1 MKFIV
6 LSMVMHRNIMPQ
18 ILWETKIEIR
28 KWSHSV
34 MSDYLWLRGL
44 LPTRIPCPW
53 DFPGKSTRVACHF
66 LLQGIFLTQGP
77 NPSLLHCKQTLYHLS
92 HQGTPS
98 QFSAFSEYLAESG
111 TWLNGL
117 WQDGILFWSHH
128 PYAMCPGAS
137 HPHFP
142 HTSTETRL
150 HELFERITSHY
161 Y

>member
-66 LLQGIFLTQGP
+66 LLQGILPTQGLNQGLP
-77 NPSLLHCKQTLYHLS
+77 HCRQTLYRLS
-92 HQGTPS
+92 HQGNQNGKNWHRICVYLLILSSYPMMKTKSFWLGEPS
-98 QFSAFSEYLAESG
+98 SIVSG
-111 TWLNGL
+111 YFHRN
-117 WQDGILFWSHH
+117 
-128 PYAMCPGAS
+128 
-137 HPHFP
+137 
-142 HTSTETRL
+142 TRKT
-150 HELFERITSHY
+150 R
-161 Y
+161 